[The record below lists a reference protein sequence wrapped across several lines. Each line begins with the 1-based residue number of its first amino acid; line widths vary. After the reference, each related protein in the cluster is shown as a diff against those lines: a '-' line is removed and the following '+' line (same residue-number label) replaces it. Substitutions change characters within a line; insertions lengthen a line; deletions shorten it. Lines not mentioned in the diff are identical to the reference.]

1 MNSVSSPASLKSVCA
16 VLDEVPEPAQK
27 VLAALRLG
35 LLQNVRVGQ
44 EEVGRGE
51 DVEDLPAG
59 ELQRPFVLGRYAA
72 YPGCRVVPPLLLQE
86 EALVDQVERP
96 LVPFCA
102 FEPPVLRERADAR
115 LDMLADARH
124 AMHEVARQPRAFAD
138 SLVPKLELLAGRKG
152 QVDEPVEIG
161 FGEGRRRETQRE
173 ARHRVVERPVDHLCE
188 PQRGIV
194 VPRRGEPQERGDPR
208 GRRPGVN
215 RTEGRRR
222 LCAWRAGS

>member
-96 LVPFCA
+96 LMPFRA
-102 FEPPVLRERADAR
+102 LEPPVLWQWADAWFHI
-115 LDMLADARH
+115 LPNPRH
-124 AMHEVARQPRAFAD
+124 AAHQVARQPRALAHAF
-138 SLVPKLELLAGRKG
+138 VPELQLLTGRKG
-152 QVDEPVEIG
+152 QVDEPVVIG
-161 FGEGRRRETQRE
+161 FGKRHRREALRQ
-173 ARHRVVERPVDHLCE
+173 ARHRVV
-188 PQRGIV
+188 Q
-194 VPRRGEPQERGDPR
+194 
-208 GRRPGVN
+208 
-215 RTEGRRR
+215 
-222 LCAWRAGS
+222 